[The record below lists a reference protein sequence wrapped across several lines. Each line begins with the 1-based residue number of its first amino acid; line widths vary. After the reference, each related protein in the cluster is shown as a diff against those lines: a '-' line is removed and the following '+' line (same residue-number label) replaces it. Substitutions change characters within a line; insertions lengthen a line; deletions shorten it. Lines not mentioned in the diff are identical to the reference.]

1 MTKYI
6 FKKLFYGFGV
16 IFGVLIV
23 VFFIFNVLPGD
34 PVEMMVG
41 QRSDVATRD
50 AIQKELGL
58 DQSLGVQLGYYLNDF
73 SPLSLHENTPYNKE
87 KYGYI
92 KLIKFKKKVLVF
104 KKPYLRRSFQTNK
117 KVDEI
122 IFDHIEGT
130 FWLAMSSMLFAT
142 FFGILF
148 GIVSALKPNSWIDY
162 SLSVVSILGISV
174 PSFVAAILMSWVFA
188 VILAEYTGLEVT
200 GSLWETDSFG
210 EGRHL
215 ALKNLILPTI
225 TLGLRPLA
233 IIVQLTRS
241 AMLEVLSQD
250 YIRTARAKGLRNFK
264 IIVKHALKNALN
276 PVITAV
282 SGWLASLLAG
292 AFFVE
297 MIFNW
302 KGLGLV
308 TLNAVMSLD
317 FPVVMGCTV
326 FIAFI
331 FVITNILVDILYAV
345 IDPRVKIE

>member
-1 MTKYI
+1 MTKFI
-6 FKKLFYGFGV
+6 LKRILYGFGV

-58 DQSLGVQLGYYLNDF
+58 DRPMSVQLGYYLNDF
-73 SPLSLHENTPYNKE
+73 SPISIHENTHYNQE
-87 KYGYI
+87 KYEYVRLCKI
-92 KLIKFKKKVLVF
+92 KKSVVVL

-117 KVDEI
+117 RVDEI
-122 IFDHIEGT
+122 IFDHMEGT
-130 FWLAMSSMLFAT
+130 FWLSISSMLFAT
-142 FFGILF
+142 FLGIVF
-148 GIVSALKPNSWIDY
+148 GIVSALKPNTSLDY
-162 SLSVVSILGISV
+162 SLSVLSILGISV

-200 GSLWETDSFG
+200 GSLWETDPLG

-215 ALKNLILPTI
+215 AIKNLILPTI

-233 IIVQLTRS
+233 IIVQLTRGS
-241 AMLEVLSQD
+241 MMEVLSQD
-250 YIRTARAKGLRNFK
+250 YIRTARAKGLRNHK
-264 IIVKHALKNALN
+264 IIIKHALKNALN

-282 SGWLASLLAG
+282 SGWLASLMAG

-308 TLNAVMSLD
+308 TINAVMSLD
-317 FPVVMGCTV
+317 FPVVMGCT
-326 FIAFI
+326 I
-331 FVITNILVDILYAV
+331 FVAFVFVVINILVDILYAV
-345 IDPRVKIE
+345 IDPRVKIK